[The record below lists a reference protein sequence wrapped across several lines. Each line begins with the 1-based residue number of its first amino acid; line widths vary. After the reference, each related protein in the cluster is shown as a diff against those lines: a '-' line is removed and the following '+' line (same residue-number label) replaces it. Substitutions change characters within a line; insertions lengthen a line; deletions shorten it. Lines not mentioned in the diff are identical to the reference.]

1 MTKEEVTEE
10 IQAIKNNNVLLELP
24 TSFGKSKQ
32 ALDIMTRKNPDTV
45 LIVVPRLVL
54 INSWKDEF
62 IKWKLS
68 DWLGRV
74 TFSTYV
80 GLRKFENAKFDM
92 VIFDECHHLTDRALG
107 YVDSMT
113 IKYSTLLS
121 ATVAKLRD
129 YLKIYFDN
137 LYCYRVTAKEAI
149 DNSILPDPKVYLIG
163 YKLDNTVRSELFEI
177 KSSKKGKRVVCNI
190 EDKWKYL
197 KDKSYGTVIL
207 RVTQQQ
213 YIMELNSKIEYW
225 KNMYFRK
232 KNDSFKNKWLQ
243 LAGVRL
249 KVLSTFKN
257 PIVKQLLVK
266 LNKNRVLT
274 FCNSI
279 EQTKALGDNYINTE
293 NKDSDLVLSKFNQ
306 KKVNHITSCNML
318 NEGVNL
324 VDCQVGI
331 YASVNS
337 SDILIKQ
344 KLGRILRHPDPV
356 LIIPYYKGTREEEIV
371 GKMLEDYN
379 PELITEVDNLN
390 QIVI

>member
-1 MTKEEVTEE
+1 M
-10 IQAIKNNNVLLELP
+10 
-24 TSFGKSKQ
+24 
-32 ALDIMTRKNPDTV
+32 
-45 LIVVPRLVL
+45 
-54 INSWKDEF
+54 
-62 IKWKLS
+62 
-68 DWLGRV
+68 
-74 TFSTYV
+74 
-80 GLRKFENAKFDM
+80 
-92 VIFDECHHLTDRALG
+92 
-107 YVDSMT
+107 
-113 IKYSTLLS
+113 
-121 ATVAKLRD
+121 
-129 YLKIYFDN
+129 
-137 LYCYRVTAKEAI
+137 
-149 DNSILPDPKVYLIG
+149 IG

-177 KSSKKGKRVVCNI
+177 KSSKKGKRIVCNV

-213 YIMELNSKIEYW
+213 YITELNSKIEYW

-232 KNDSFKNKWLQ
+232 KNESFKNKWLQ

-279 EQTKALGDNYINTE
+279 EQTMVLGDNYINTE
-293 NKDSDLVLSKFNQ
+293 NKDSGIVLSDFNQ
-306 KKVNHITSCNML
+306 KKINHITSCNML

-337 SDILIKQ
+337 SDILIK
-344 KLGRILRHPDPV
+344 
-356 LIIPYYKGTREEEIV
+356 TEA
-371 GKMLEDYN
+371 GKN
-379 PELITEVDNLN
+379 TKTP
-390 QIVI
+390 